1 MIREEEKYWKIRI
14 NGSGTKE
21 EILSSL
27 KELTKAL
34 REESIDGWENYP
46 DIYEDP
52 ILVAEVDAIN

>member
-1 MIREEEKYWKIRI
+1 MIREEEKYWKIRV

-27 KELTKAL
+27 KELIKAL
-34 REESIDGWENYP
+34 REESLDGWENYP

-52 ILVAEVDAIN
+52 ILVCEVDSIN